1 MTAAFTGGQASSAP
15 PFTSR
20 SATAATGKN
29 AKHPPRRMLVA
40 ARFRITQGQPLRQD
54 PTECCAMRAR
64 KVITRS
70 GRGIRGKFPS
80 KKMDK
85 VVHWESLLERDAIM
99 LFEMH
104 PLVISYQEQPSEEI
118 YYDRSGQAKSCYPD
132 FLLRLAHGGQI
143 LIEIKRNVDLDR
155 PSVAEKLGLIALRF
169 AEQERPYRI
178 LSETQIR
185 REPLRTNLH
194 HLWEASRVACIG
206 LEAAQAIDALG
217 TTQQFTLNELMAV
230 VGGKPLILAGIADGR
245 LRTDLEKPLGPDS
258 LIWSSKNWEAGD
270 GAFQL

>member
-1 MTAAFTGGQASSAP
+1 
-15 PFTSR
+15 
-20 SATAATGKN
+20 
-29 AKHPPRRMLVA
+29 
-40 ARFRITQGQPLRQD
+40 
-54 PTECCAMRAR
+54 MRAR

-80 KKMDK
+80 KKLDK

-104 PLVISYQEQPSEEI
+104 PLVLSYQEQPSEEI
-118 YYDRSGQAKSCYPD
+118 YYDTSGQARSCYPD

-143 LIEIKRNVDLDR
+143 LIEIKRNVDLNR
-155 PSVAEKLGLIALRF
+155 PSISEKLGLIALRF

-178 LSETQIR
+178 LTETQIR
-185 REPLRTNLH
+185 REPLRSNLQD
-194 HLWEASRVACIG
+194 LWEARRVACIG
-206 LEAAQAIDALG
+206 PEAAAAVDALG
-217 TTQQFTLNELMAV
+217 ATQQFTLNSLTAV
-230 VGGKPLILAGIADGR
+230 VGDKPLVLACIADGR
-245 LRTDLEKPLGPDS
+245 LRADLEKPLGPDS